1 MKITFDFKNITSTEF
16 GVGSDSGGTRA
27 FSFVPVDVKVQDALR
42 EMAYETVREMQQST
56 QTPAKYEP
64 SEKYGS
70 IDYIYSPLKDDF
82 GSALRDLHTS
92 NNLPVNA
99 AALAT
104 PTQIFCYFVR
114 FIDQNGQR
122 LTALRRA
129 TQFKGILKNRLVR
142 LVTNA
147 LKIIEDDV
155 FKLDIDF
162 DLLIDANNIHI
173 LRPSGFEFVGQ
184 LQASILAAVPENIK
198 TLQKDIAFVDFTGIQ
213 DFAGKHPRAARYLAS
228 IRSQKETANLDK
240 KKLVSLC
247 KTTNVS
253 ITQANGKIVIDDG
266 HVMGFL
272 EVLDRRRYEV
282 ELVRGSPERY
292 RAPSRQRLKA
302 PTKGDGQ

>member
-1 MKITFDFKNITSTEF
+1 MNINFDFSDITTTEF
-16 GVGSDSGGTRA
+16 GVGNDSGGTRS
-27 FSFVPVDVKVQDALR
+27 FSFVPVDPEVQDALR
-42 EMAYETVREMQQST
+42 DMALETARAMHQSS
-56 QTPAKYEP
+56 QTPPKYEP

-70 IDYIYSPLKDDF
+70 IEYVYSPLKDSF
-82 GSALRDLHTS
+82 GSTLRDLHTS

-99 AALAT
+99 AALTAH
-104 PTQIFCYFVR
+104 TQIFCYFVR
-114 FIDQNGQR
+114 FIDNKGQR

-129 TQFKGILKNRLVR
+129 TQFKGVLKNRLVR

-155 FKLDIDF
+155 FKLDMDF
-162 DLLIDANNIHI
+162 DLLIDPDNIHI

-184 LQASILAAVPENIK
+184 LQTSILAAVPENIK
-198 TLQKDIAFVDFTGIQ
+198 TLQKDISFVDFSGIQ

-228 IRSQKETANLDK
+228 IRSQKETANLDE
-240 KKLVSLC
+240 KKLVALC

-253 ITQANGKIVIDDG
+253 ITQSNGKIVVDDG
-266 HVMGFL
+266 QVMGFL

-282 ELVRGSPERY
+282 ELVVGSPERY